1 MTNFALTLHARQRA
15 MERFPF
21 LDLEASVKRSVR
33 NSSLNGDEEWV
44 DWRENVVFVVS
55 LDNDGW
61 TRVVLTVMKADH
73 QWKTLMEL
81 RVGNEAKKRSRGRKR
96 KR

>member
-21 LDLEASVKRSVR
+21 LDLTASAKRAIR
-33 NSSLNGDEEWV
+33 NSSLKGDEEWV
-44 DWRENVVFVVS
+44 DWQEGVVFVVS

-81 RVGNEAKKRSRGRKR
+81 RSGNHAKTLSRGRKR